1 MWAEN
6 EERLKKGETVTHA
19 CLPKAGEDR
28 GCALQFHLE
37 TQGRRSTVSVAQ

>member
-6 EERLKKGETVTHA
+6 EQRLKEEETMTHT

-28 GCALQFHLE
+28 GYALQFHLE